1 MGGILQMT
9 KLPHHHAYPAG
20 STDLAVAGLLTVW
33 SSLVDYQEDLVLV
46 GGLVPQF
53 LCTRPPEALPA
64 VTMDVDLGIALGATG
79 GQYGTISSHLQGLGF
94 KQENQ
99 RFWRDIDGLPI
110 FVDFLTET
118 GQRGPTAAMVDDVP
132 VSSFPGINRALEN
145 YRTVTVSGRDA
156 YGASQACRVKV
167 CEIGPW
173 LVLKLNAFAHRQ
185 QPKDAFDLYQGVL
198 YYDRGRD
205 AAATRFKEEAALNP
219 GHAHART
226 ALGVFFA
233 SAEAPGPIRCAEFM
247 IGGLRGQ
254 ISESDYQF
262 RRGRIV
268 NDMADI
274 AGILVA

>member
-1 MGGILQMT
+1 MGRILPMT

-53 LCTRPPEALPA
+53 LCKRPPEALPA

-99 RFWRDIDGLPI
+99 RFWRDIDGLPV

-118 GQRGPTAAMVDDVP
+118 GQGGPTAAMVDDIP
-132 VSSFPGINRALEN
+132 VSSFPGINRALEDH
-145 YRTVTVSGRDA
+145 RSVTVSGRDA
-156 YGASQACRVKV
+156 YGASQECRVKV

-219 GHAHART
+219 GHAQARA
-226 ALGVFFA
+226 ALGSFFA
-233 SAEAPGPIRCAEFM
+233 SADDAGPIRCAEFM
-247 IGGLRGQ
+247 IGSLRDQ
-254 ISESDYQF
+254 IPESDYQF
-262 RRGRIV
+262 RYGRIA

-274 AGILVA
+274 AGILVG